1 MVDTSSTYCS
11 TKNNNNNSI
20 QNTLETDSISP
31 SKLIKNNF
39 KINLT
44 SSTNNFIFDNN
55 LIYLNHMFSFTKL
68 IDKNL
73 LFNYFIILL
82 LFAFTQTTSGCDI
95 WKASDCVGS
104 ITGAEEELMKS
115 DDYTKEQL
123 YKYCDKGK
131 AYVDCINSKLKCCDL
146 KPELRGA
153 LAAYDK
159 QLEKQAWKLGPYC
172 SGLGESNIVKYKC
185 RTTTR
190 ATTSTATKST
200 KPTLAPCQIEKVIL
214 TINTQYIFI
223 KLNYIINLI
232 GRRRM

>member
-1 MVDTSSTYCS
+1 MVDTNSTYCS
-11 TKNNNNNSI
+11 TKTAKKSI
-20 QNTLETDSISP
+20 QNTLETDSITP

-39 KINLT
+39 KINISYSL
-44 SSTNNFIFDNN
+44 SNNHITNN
-55 LIYLNHMFSFTKL
+55 LINYYDWFSLSKL
-68 IDKNL
+68 INKNV
-73 LFNYFIILL
+73 LFNYFIIFL
-82 LFAFTQTTSGCDI
+82 LFACTKTTNGCDI

-159 QLEKQAWKLGPYC
+159 QLERQAWKLGPYC

-190 ATTSTATKST
+190 ATTSAATKST
-200 KPTLAPCQIEKVIL
+200 KPTLAPCQIEKVV
-214 TINTQYIFI
+214 F
-223 KLNYIINLI
+223 
-232 GRRRM
+232 